1 METEFSR
8 YEEAVTVLE
17 RCNIPQEQL
26 TAEKGELYEQLAQV
40 NRNIRTARKKL
51 ALCRE
56 IQSQLSQMERTAEKI
71 ESREQENHIGHRGR

>member
-8 YEEAVTVLE
+8 YGEAVTVLE

-26 TAEKGELYEQLAQV
+26 TAEKGELYERLAQV

-56 IQSQLSQMERTAEKI
+56 IQSQQSQMERTIERI
-71 ESREQENHIGHRGR
+71 ESREQENNIGHRGR

>member
-1 METEFSR
+1 MKDLLALLDDH
-8 YEEAVTVLE
+8 AV
-17 RCNIPQEQL
+17 PQEQL